1 MWPQR
6 GRPGR
11 LQRREGAEGRGRRG
25 FSRAAA
31 RPVGALPAPQPVLP
45 ASVQPSPSPS
55 ETCLPPS
62 TPRRP
67 QAPPLRGPVWAP
79 TANTHP
85 SLHVLESPAPHQRRG
100 GAGSAGSGPA
110 APRAV
115 GALGCPLPTAF
126 PSSSRP
132 SGRVCPPPLGS
143 RRHLLPLEG
152 GVATRLDL
160 AKKTRWEETG
170 VERGARRLP
179 AVETATSRGR
189 GHPARVSGGPGGG
202 SQKRCPFWA
211 TEASGASV
219 RPRARSLPALR
230 GRHAPLE
237 GQATAHS
244 HQPVGDKADRGRPT
258 LALDSKRDP
267 GS

>member
-179 AVETATSRGR
+179 RRGDSDVPWPGPPSSGVGGAGRWEPETLPVL
-189 GHPARVSGGPGGG
+189 GHGGVGGVCPSEGALPPCSAGAACAPRRPSDCSQSPAR
-202 SQKRCPFWA
+202 W
-211 TEASGASV
+211 
-219 RPRARSLPALR
+219 
-230 GRHAPLE
+230 
-237 GQATAHS
+237 
-244 HQPVGDKADRGRPT
+244 
-258 LALDSKRDP
+258 
-267 GS
+267 